1 MTVVIDA
8 ENAVVGRLASRVAKL
23 ALMGEDVLVVNAE
36 KAIMTGNKEFI
47 FAKYTQLRNRKS
59 ISNPRDMGPKYP
71 RRPDDI
77 VRRIIRGMVPY
88 KKPRGAE
95 AFRKIKVMVGAPENT
110 NPDIVLSDMPNTNKY
125 ITVGEL
131 SKHLGA
137 KF

>member
-1 MTVVIDA
+1 MTVVING
-8 ENAVVGRLASRVAKL
+8 ENVVVGRLASKVAKL
-23 ALMGEDVLVVNAE
+23 ALLGEEVIVVNAE
-36 KAIMTGNKEFI
+36 KTIMTGNKEFI

-59 ISNPRDMGPKYP
+59 ISNPRRMGPKYP

-77 VRRIIRGMVPY
+77 VRRIIRGMLPY
-88 KKPRGAE
+88 KTPRGTE
-95 AFRKIKVMVGAPENT
+95 AFRKVKVMVGVPENLT
-110 NPDIVLSDMPNTNKY
+110 PNVEINETPNTNKY

>member
-1 MTVVIDA
+1 MVVIDA

-23 ALMGEDVLVVNAE
+23 ALSGEKVEVINAE
-36 KAIMTGNKEFI
+36 KAIITGNREYI
-47 FAKYTQLRNRKS
+47 FAKYLQKRQRKS
-59 ISNPRDMGPKYP
+59 ITNPRRMGPKYP

-88 KKPRGAE
+88 KKAKGRE
-95 AFRKIKVMVGAPENT
+95 AFKRVKVTVGNPENK
-110 NPDIVLSDMPNTNKY
+110 NPDIVITEMPNTNKY

-131 SKHLGA
+131 SKYLGA